1 MSELSRIEESEVPRE
16 KIIWTIM
23 KEIEMCSENLV
34 DIWRRKNELQ
44 QEKEDL
50 NILIKRKKYEL
61 KFYQQQ

>member
-16 KIIWTIM
+16 KKISTIM

-34 DIWRRKNELQ
+34 DIRRRKNELQ
-44 QEKEDL
+44 QEEEDL